1 MLYSLKS
8 TSEFLT
14 LYRKIWIMTSCILKI
29 VNEGSV
35 SESCTI
41 RVKKT
46 SDLEL
51 LRVGKISSD
60 SWIPPLHPCLFIT
73 HTPQVM
79 LFIYVT
85 QLVYALSFIVSDPL
99 CPRCLQLEL
108 SVLVIVCATI
118 PVNSFPLN
126 LSSYPTLLPW
136 LNSIYSPCTD
146 IQDMVLIYKSI

>member
-1 MLYSLKS
+1 
-8 TSEFLT
+8 
-14 LYRKIWIMTSCILKI
+14 MTSCILKI

-108 SVLVIVCATI
+108 SVLLLCVL
-118 PVNSFPLN
+118 PYPLT
-126 LSSYPTLLPW
+126 LSP
-136 LNSIYSPCTD
+136 
-146 IQDMVLIYKSI
+146 